1 MIMLRVSI
9 EAEIL
14 RLLKTKSQR
23 LKLFFG
29 AKHRLVSSSSAS
41 DLLLIMGLFLMR

>member
-1 MIMLRVSI
+1 MIMLRVSS
-9 EAEIL
+9 EAEDSASFENN
-14 RLLKTKSQR
+14 KSTSPT
-23 LKLFFG
+23 FFG